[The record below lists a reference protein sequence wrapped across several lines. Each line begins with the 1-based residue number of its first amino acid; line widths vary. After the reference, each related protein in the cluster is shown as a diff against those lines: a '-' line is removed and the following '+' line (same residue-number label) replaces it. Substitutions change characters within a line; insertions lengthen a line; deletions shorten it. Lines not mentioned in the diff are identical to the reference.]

1 MDSQLTLVDNIILPE
16 REAST
21 VLTFTRDSLL
31 NSTLHL
37 RGTSRVAYVIQTNNH
52 STRTEIRKIIPGNDE
67 SPVVVRIDRSD
78 LLADKITFTGIP
90 SMKIS
95 QWLKSKKFT
104 DPYASSTTNSAPMR
118 YVWKPTSASEIAL
131 YREDIPFRPIVWF
144 RSSLR
149 SVEPAYLA
157 LQPEAESLQDVVLAS
172 LVIVEQRYRVKD
184 RMASGRPSSSIVYLV
199 IRTSPLASQVIRG
212 IEQR

>member
-104 DPYASSTTNSAPMR
+104 DPY
-118 YVWKPTSASEIAL
+118 VL
-131 YREDIPFRPIVWF
+131 
-144 RSSLR
+144 L
-149 SVEPAYLA
+149 SVNIQTLDTYN
-157 LQPEAESLQDVVLAS
+157 DV
-172 LVIVEQRYRVKD
+172 R
-184 RMASGRPSSSIVYLV
+184 
-199 IRTSPLASQVIRG
+199 
-212 IEQR
+212 